1 MCGPPVGGLFGF
13 KFSSR
18 RHPRKF
24 GQKRFLAVRRS
35 WRKNGV
41 ACFWATSLE
50 EIIGGVTAIV
60 SYRAGGW
67 MQQSTV
73 PRCAILSAGKHGRHR
88 AVHRREFITVLGG
101 AAAAWPLAARAQQ
114 PTMPVV
120 GFLNG
125 TSVSGYGRFL
135 SAFRQGLSEVGYV
148 EGQNVTIE
156 YRWAEGKYDRLPTLA
171 ADLVGRRVDVIAATS
186 TPANRVAKEATTTI
200 PIVFTTSSDPVE
212 LGLVASLNRPGGN
225 VTGAVTL
232 NVEVGS
238 KRLELLHEVVPPGA
252 LIVELFNP
260 KNPNVETQLRN
271 QQAASRTIGQRVL
284 TLTASTQSEI
294 DAAFAHLV
302 EQHAAGL
309 LINTDAFFFSQRDQ
323 LIALTKHNAIPAIF
337 DRREYAEAG
346 GLMSY
351 GGSVT
356 DVYRLAGIYTGR
368 ILKGEK
374 PADLPVQQ
382 STKVELVIN
391 LKTARALGI
400 DVPPTL
406 LARAD
411 EVIE

>member
-1 MCGPPVGGLFGF
+1 M
-13 KFSSR
+13 R
-18 RHPRKF
+18 
-24 GQKRFLAVRRS
+24 
-35 WRKNGV
+35 
-41 ACFWATSLE
+41 
-50 EIIGGVTAIV
+50 
-60 SYRAGGW
+60 
-67 MQQSTV
+67 
-73 PRCAILSAGKHGRHR
+73 
-88 AVHRREFITVLGG
+88 RREFIRLLGG
-101 AAAAWPLAARAQQ
+101 AAAAWPLAVRAQQ
-114 PTMPVV
+114 QAMPVV

-125 TSVSGYGRFL
+125 TSPSGYGRFL

-156 YRWAEGKYDRLPTLA
+156 YRWAEGKYDRLATLA
-171 ADLVGRRVDVIAATS
+171 ADLVGRRVDVIAATN

-212 LGLVASLNRPGGN
+212 LGLVASLSRPGGN
-225 VTGAVTL
+225 VTGAATL
-232 NVEVGS
+232 NVEVGP
-238 KRLELLHEVVPPGA
+238 KRLELLHEIVPPGA
-252 LIVELFNP
+252 LIIELFNP
-260 KNPNVETQLRN
+260 KNPNVEGQLRN
-271 QQAASRTIGQRVL
+271 QQAASHTAGQWVL
-284 TLTASTQSEI
+284 ALTASTQSEI
-294 DAAFAHLV
+294 DATFAHLV

-323 LIALTKHNAIPAIF
+323 LIALAKRYAIPAIF
-337 DRREYAEAG
+337 DRREYVEAG

-391 LKTARALGI
+391 LKTAKALGLT
-400 DVPPTL
+400 VPL
-406 LARAD
+406 LLLGRAD